1 MTHLCAA
8 LHVEARKA
16 LASRALRTTTVLVIA
31 GISVLGG
38 TLVAAAIGG
47 NEQVTSQLGPLADET
62 GWPLFTGVVA
72 QVTAAGGLLAFGVA
86 LTWNFGRE
94 FADGT
99 ITGLFALPTPRATI
113 AVAKLIIHGAWV
125 IGVALIFTA
134 LLAVTGLIL
143 RLGAIDAVV
152 LGHLGRQLVL
162 TVLTGLIA
170 TPAAWAATLGRGFL
184 PGIATTVGLIV
195 VAQVTVIVDPD
206 TAAWFPLA
214 APALWALF
222 PGSVSAPQ
230 LLAVAIVPVTFGAL
244 TARAWQRLRLD
255 R

>member
-1 MTHLCAA
+1 MTHLGAA
-8 LHVEARKA
+8 LHAEARKA
-16 LASRALRTTTVLVIA
+16 LASRVLRTTTVLMVA

-38 TLVAAAIGG
+38 TLVAAAMGG
-47 NEQVTSQLGPLADET
+47 NEQVTRQLGPLADET
-62 GWPLFTGVVA
+62 GWHLFTGVVA

-86 LTWNFGRE
+86 LTWSFGRE
-94 FADGT
+94 FVDGT

-113 AVAKLIIHGAWV
+113 AVAKLIIHAAWV

-134 LLAVTGLIL
+134 LLTVTGLIL
-143 RLGAIDAVV
+143 HLGAIDAMV
-152 LGHLGRQLVL
+152 LGQLGRQLVL

-170 TPAAWAATLGRGFL
+170 TPAAWAATLGRGLL

-195 VAQVTVIVDPD
+195 VAQVTVILNAD

-214 APALWALF
+214 GPALWALF
-222 PGSVSAPQ
+222 PGSIGAPQ

-244 TARAWQRLRLD
+244 TVRAWQRLRLD

>member
-1 MTHLCAA
+1 MTYLGAA

-16 LASRALRTTTVLVIA
+16 LASRVLRTTTVLVVA
-31 GISVLGG
+31 GIGLLGG
-38 TLVAAAIGG
+38 TLVAAAMGG
-47 NEQVTSQLGPLADET
+47 NE
-62 GWPLFTGVVA
+62 

-86 LTWNFGRE
+86 LTWSFGRE

-113 AVAKLIIHGAWV
+113 AVAKLTIHGAWV

-134 LLAVTGLIL
+134 VLTVTGLIL
-143 RLGAIDAVV
+143 PLGGIDEVA

-162 TVLTGLIA
+162 TVLTGLTA
-170 TPAAWAATLGRGFL
+170 TPAAWAATLGRGLL

-195 VAQVTVIVDPD
+195 VAQVTAIAGADA
-206 TAAWFPLA
+206 AAWFPLA

-230 LLAVAIVPVTFGAL
+230 LLAVAIVPLAFGAL

-255 R
+255 H